1 MLGQLHEIAA
11 QHPRRLA
18 GTIFGVSGFTA
29 VNPADARAPD
39 ICDSVGMLATMR
51 TCLDDIPPHDSLVA
65 EMRRELD
72 EVGSV
77 LVLMRQYMRELVGSS
92 HDESRP
98 LMKFRRLFELGRVPE
113 LPSGHHYGVT
123 LGLRTC
129 NLRGPLTE
137 FSNLLGYLWGVAIGR
152 TCPWVGKSFAPMSA
166 ADRQQT
172 LDTEF
177 PADLSVAR
185 GINHFNQIHPAPT
198 SRAGNALT
206 SMLPLTKASAAD
218 HERWG
223 HERDGGHFVS
233 HRASSVYS
241 GTPREVL
248 RLDYRHPALHNNLPL
263 PWLVDELVEITEG
276 IYLGQSIFAS
286 DDAEYQHFG
295 YFLLFDTMYDSEARE
310 LFPHLEIPAA
320 VIELN
325 KFKALTLVPEADLD
339 AAPLDAIRRDLA
351 ASGTVLDMLKNY
363 SDELLHAPV
372 NDSPVFTKL
381 HALFNAGI
389 APERMSGF
397 WYGALVSRQSH
408 GLFGAFDGNDFD
420 IAWQICRP
428 FSPWTG
434 KCFDPVSP
442 KRLAELTDGCET
454 PPESI
459 QLCTNTVALRRLRER
474 AVHGMMKAMHLWVED
489 AAEQE
494 RRQHGYDAKAFFS
507 IGKPACSVAAESHG
521 KQVYQL
527 NYRWKPL
534 RNPAPD
540 FLCIDEIVQIAE
552 GLYLG
557 RVYYST
563 KPGVAWSP
571 ETDPAEYGYQLF
583 EYFMLMDE
591 QWQARRLR
599 LGFDLDNV

>member
-1 MLGQLHEIAA
+1 
-11 QHPRRLA
+11 
-18 GTIFGVSGFTA
+18 
-29 VNPADARAPD
+29 
-39 ICDSVGMLATMR
+39 MLASIR

-65 EMRRELD
+65 EMRGDLD
-72 EVGSV
+72 EAGSV
-77 LVLMRQYMRELVGSS
+77 LVLMRQYMRELVGTA

-123 LGLRTC
+123 LGLRPSS
-129 NLRGPLTE
+129 LRGPLAE
-137 FSNLLGYLWGVAIGR
+137 FGNLLTYLWGVAIGR

-172 LDTEF
+172 LDTEV
-177 PADLSVAR
+177 PADLSIAR
-185 GINHFNQIHPAPT
+185 GINHFNQLHPAPT

-233 HRASSVYS
+233 HRAPSVYS

-248 RLDYRHPALHNNLPL
+248 RLDYRHAALRNNLPL

-276 IYLGQSIFAS
+276 IYLGQSIFALDHAQPTDQLGQS
-286 DDAEYQHFG
+286 IFANDSQPEYHHFG
-295 YFLLFDTMYDSEARE
+295 YFLLFDTKYDSEARE

-320 VIELN
+320 VIELQ
-325 KFKALTLVPEADLD
+325 KFKTLTLTPEADVES
-339 AAPLDAIRRDLA
+339 APLDAVRRDLA
-351 ASGTVLDMLKNY
+351 ASGTVLDMLQQY
-363 SDELLHAPV
+363 SDELAHAPV
-372 NDSPVFTKL
+372 NDSPAFTKL
-381 HALFNAGI
+381 HALFNAGVT
-389 APERMSGF
+389 PERMSGF
-397 WYGALVSRQSH
+397 WYGALVSWQSH
-408 GLFGAFDGNDFD
+408 GLFGAFAGNNFD

-434 KCFDPVSP
+434 KCFDSVSA
-442 KRLAELTDGCET
+442 KQLGELSDGFET
-454 PPESI
+454 QPHSI
-459 QLCTNTVALRRLRER
+459 QLCTNTVAFRRLRER
-474 AVHGMMKAMHLWVED
+474 AVHGMMKAMDLWVED

-507 IGKPACSVAAESHG
+507 IGKPARSVAAENHG

-557 RVYYST
+557 KVYYST
-563 KPGVAWSP
+563 KPLIPWSP
-571 ETDPAEYGYQLF
+571 NTDPAEYGYQLF
-583 EYFMLMDE
+583 EYFLLMDE

>member
-1 MLGQLHEIAA
+1 
-11 QHPRRLA
+11 
-18 GTIFGVSGFTA
+18 
-29 VNPADARAPD
+29 
-39 ICDSVGMLATMR
+39 MLAPIR
-51 TCLDDIPPHDSLVA
+51 TCLDDTLPHDSLVD

-113 LPSGHHYGVT
+113 LPRGHHYGVT
-123 LGLRTC
+123 LGLRPG
-129 NLRGPLTE
+129 NLRGPLAE
-137 FSNLLGYLWGVAIGR
+137 YGNLLGHLWGVAIGR

-166 ADRQQT
+166 VDRQQT
-172 LDTEF
+172 LDTEIC
-177 PADLSVAR
+177 ADLSVAR
-185 GINHFNQIHPAPT
+185 GINHFNQIHSAPT

-206 SMLPLTKASAAD
+206 SMLPLTKASAAA

-248 RLDYRHPALHNNLPL
+248 RLDYRHVALHNNLPL

-286 DDAEYQHFG
+286 DASDPEYQHFG

-325 KFKALTLVPEADLD
+325 KFKSLTLAPEADVD
-339 AAPLDAIRRDLA
+339 SAPLDAIRRDLA
-351 ASGTVLDMLKNY
+351 ACGTVLDMLKNY
-363 SDELLHAPV
+363 SDELQHAPV

-381 HALFNAGI
+381 HALFNAGV
-389 APERMSGF
+389 APEKMSGF
-397 WYGALVSRQSH
+397 WYGALVSWQSH
-408 GLFGAFDGNDFD
+408 ALFGAFDGSSFD
-420 IAWQICRP
+420 IAWQLCRP

-434 KCFDPVSP
+434 KCFDPVSR
-442 KRLAELTDGCET
+442 KRLGELTDECET
-454 PPESI
+454 QPESN
-459 QLCTNTVALRRLRER
+459 QLCTNTVALRGLRER

-494 RRQHGYDAKAFFS
+494 RREHGYDAKAFFS
-507 IGKPACSVAAESHG
+507 IGKPARSVAVENHG

-527 NYRWKPL
+527 NYRWKNL

-557 RVYYST
+557 QVYYST
-563 KPGVAWSP
+563 KPVQPWNP
-571 ETDPAEYGYQLF
+571 DTDPAEYGYQLF
-583 EYFMLMDE
+583 EYFLLMDE